1 MGEQIHILG
10 TVGAG
15 KSSLCRLLSVRE
27 QIPLFPEPVESNPY
41 LNKFYENPSLY
52 AFPMQIFLMH
62 SRYKQHKE
70 AEKLDR
76 CIMDMSIYGNDI
88 FAELQY
94 KSGYMSADDFNTY
107 MDVSNSLK
115 SMLEPPKLVVYLQCS
130 VSVAVKRIMK
140 RGRPAELKAPL
151 QYWYDL
157 NEAYEKWYNSYNAS
171 KKILINVDNIDFVNN
186 DEDEDYILDLIMEA
200 LKDE

>member
-10 TVGAG
+10 VVGAG
-15 KSSLCRLLSVRE
+15 KSTLCRLLSVRE
-27 QIPLFPEPVESNPY
+27 QIPMFPEPVETNPY
-41 LNKFYENPSLY
+41 LNKFYENPRQY

-76 CIMDMSIYGNDI
+76 CIMDMCIHGNDI
-88 FAELQY
+88 FAGLQY
-94 KSGYMSADDFNTY
+94 KSGYMSADDYDTY

-115 SMLEPPKLVVYLQCS
+115 ATLEPPKLVVYLQCS

-157 NEAYEKWYNSYNAS
+157 NEAYENWYSSYNLS